1 MFATLDNLEK
11 ELHQEIK
18 KVEKKWEDE
27 PKKDYYFHEICGINK
42 AIHVV
47 ERFKS
52 KELLEL
58 DRWAESFI
66 KKEKEG
72 STLSDWY

>member
-11 ELHQEIK
+11 ELKSEITK
-18 KVEKKWEDE
+18 LEDKWDRE
-27 PKKDYYFHEICGINK
+27 PKDDYRFHEICGVNI
-42 AIHVV
+42 AIKVV

-58 DRWAESFI
+58 DKWVEAF
-66 KKEKEG
+66 EKRASEG
-72 STLSDWY
+72 ETLSD

>member
-11 ELHQEIK
+11 ELKKEIK
-18 KVEKKWEDE
+18 KVEDKWTNESR
-27 PKKDYYFHEICGINK
+27 KDYYFHVICGINK
-42 AIHVV
+42 AIGVV

-58 DRWAESFI
+58 DKWAKSFI
-66 KKEKEG
+66 NKQEQG
-72 STLSDWY
+72 DTLSD

>member
-11 ELHQEIK
+11 ELKKEIK
-18 KVEKKWEDE
+18 KVENKWDRE
-27 PKKDYYFHEICGINK
+27 PRKDYYFHEICGINK
-42 AIHVV
+42 AIDVV

-58 DRWAESFI
+58 DRWAKSFI
-66 KKEKEG
+66 NKQEQG
-72 STLSDWY
+72 DTLSD

>member
-11 ELHQEIK
+11 ELKKEIK
-18 KVEKKWEDE
+18 KVEDKWTNE
-27 PKKDYYFHEICGINK
+27 PRKDYYFHEICGINK
-42 AIHVV
+42 AIDVV

-58 DRWAESFI
+58 DKWAKSFI
-66 KKEKEG
+66 NKQEQG
-72 STLSDWY
+72 DTLSD

>member
-18 KVEKKWEDE
+18 KVEKKWDDE

-42 AIHVV
+42 AIDVV

-58 DRWAESFI
+58 DKWVESFI

-72 STLSDWY
+72 NTLSD

>member
-11 ELHQEIK
+11 ELQKEVK
-18 KVEKKWEDE
+18 KVENKWDDE

-42 AIHVV
+42 AIGVV
-47 ERFKS
+47 EKFKS

-58 DRWAESFI
+58 DKWAQSFI
-66 KKEKEG
+66 KKQEQG
-72 STLSDWY
+72 DTLSD

>member
-11 ELHQEIK
+11 ELKQEVK
-18 KVEKKWEDE
+18 KLEDKWDKE
-27 PKKDYYFHEICGINK
+27 PKHDYHFHEICGINM
-42 AIHVV
+42 AIDVV

-58 DRWAESFI
+58 DKWANDYINNREQ
-66 KKEKEG
+66 G
-72 STLSDWY
+72 DTLSD

>member
-11 ELHQEIK
+11 ELKSEITK
-18 KVEKKWEDE
+18 LENKWDKE
-27 PKKDYYFHEICGINK
+27 PKDDYHFHEICGVNI
-42 AIHVV
+42 AIKVV

-58 DRWAESFI
+58 DKWVEAF
-66 KKEKEG
+66 EKRTSEG
-72 STLSDWY
+72 ETLSD

>member
-11 ELHQEIK
+11 ELQKEVK
-18 KVEKKWEDE
+18 KVENKWDDE
-27 PKKDYYFHEICGINK
+27 PRKDYYFHEICGINK
-42 AIHVV
+42 AIDVV

-58 DRWAESFI
+58 DRWAQDYT
-66 KKEKEG
+66 KRQKQG
-72 STLSDWY
+72 DTLSD

>member
-1 MFATLDNLEK
+1 MFATLDNLERELRK
-11 ELHQEIK
+11 EVK
-18 KVEKKWEDE
+18 KVEDKWNDE
-27 PKKDYYFHEICGINK
+27 PRKDYYFHEICGINK
-42 AIHVV
+42 AIGVV

-72 STLSDWY
+72 STLSD

>member
-11 ELHQEIK
+11 ELQKEVK
-18 KVEKKWEDE
+18 KVENKWDDE
-27 PKKDYYFHEICGINK
+27 PRKDYYFHEICGINK
-42 AIHVV
+42 AIDVV

-58 DRWAESFI
+58 DKWAQDYM
-66 KKEKEG
+66 KVQKEG
-72 STLSDWY
+72 DTLSD

>member
-11 ELHQEIK
+11 ELKKEIK
-18 KVEKKWEDE
+18 KVEDKWTNE
-27 PKKDYYFHEICGINK
+27 PRKDYYFHEICGINK
-42 AIHVV
+42 AIDVV

-58 DRWAESFI
+58 DRWAQTFI
-66 KKEKEG
+66 KQDKEG
-72 STLSDWY
+72 STLSD

>member
-11 ELHQEIK
+11 ELKKEIK
-18 KVEKKWEDE
+18 KVEDKWTNE
-27 PKKDYYFHEICGINK
+27 PRKDYYFHEICGINK
-42 AIHVV
+42 AIDVV

-72 STLSDWY
+72 STLSD

>member
-11 ELHQEIK
+11 ELK
-18 KVEKKWEDE
+18 KVENKWDDE
-27 PKKDYYFHEICGINK
+27 PRKDYYFHEICGINK
-42 AIHVV
+42 AIDVV

-58 DRWAESFI
+58 DRWAQDYT
-66 KKEKEG
+66 KRQKQG
-72 STLSDWY
+72 DTLSD